1 MHPLPVSQNDVENLT
16 KLSLCFYLPS
26 EGFEA
31 PSIEPAVTAN
41 TSYIIKNVTV
51 YKRES
56 FGGLTVLTPVNVT
69 KIINVVTYLPTAN
82 ISILN
87 STRYVDPVNV
97 TGFATGS
104 LSAERV
110 GEVVCGNTTAYFAD
124 YNKTGYII
132 YVRSVYPVSYSYTLG
147 YIANGT
153 QVAILMLISLRLGTS
168 SLPIFWLG
176 AVYLTKDPTRII
188 GPSMKVVAEAF
199 TAIPLAI
206 VFKKLSKTHSFTKAS
221 IAAFIMA
228 LISRVGAMLLLNYL
242 VTPYWL
248 LWAGWMKTFET
259 AYDFTMK
266 CLPYIAIFNAT
277 VVCYVVPIT
286 LGAWKT
292 IRRLIASNE

>member
-1 MHPLPVSQNDVENLT
+1 LKKP
-16 KLSLCFYLPS
+16 
-26 EGFEA
+26 
-31 PSIEPAVTAN
+31 
-41 TSYIIKNVTV
+41 
-51 YKRES
+51 KRES
-56 FGGLTVLTPVNVT
+56 QSIASSIELAYLLLFTALAIILHIFQFPFPLATFLT
-69 KIINVVTYLPTAN
+69 Y
-82 ISILN
+82 
-87 STRYVDPVNV
+87 D
-97 TGFATGS
+97 
-104 LSAERV
+104 LS
-110 GEVVCGNTTAYFAD
+110 G
-124 YNKTGYII
+124 IPI
-132 YVRSVYPVSYSYTLG
+132 
-147 YIANGT
+147 
-153 QVAILMLISLRLGTS
+153 AILMLISLRLGTS

-176 AVYLTKDPTRII
+176 AVYLAKDPTRII